1 MTAERIA
8 LEDFNQHFSSYT
20 ELSSVALGGRIID
33 VSDEFFAEAFHLLL
47 VEPAPS
53 MKGQFGPNG
62 ALFSGWETRRHNP
75 TFDWCMI
82 QLGTTGTLCGFDVD
96 TANFN
101 GNEAPEVSIYALHD
115 PELKDPTHDDPRWT
129 EVLPRSNL
137 GPSSRH
143 LFKIPETTSY
153 NYVKIHMYPDGGIA
167 RFRAYGEVSPV
178 HPTSDVAF
186 DLAHVFAG
194 GRVLAV
200 SDQHF
205 GVGSN
210 LILPGRGK
218 NMGDG
223 WETKRSR
230 TKGHNDWVIIQLG
243 APGHLEQVEIDT
255 NHFLGNFPESC
266 EIHAIRDTGDIDWSS
281 SSAIPDNSHWTL
293 VLPRTKLTA
302 HKQHYFELENVE
314 DRVFTHIKVTI
325 HPDGGMKRVRIIGR
339 KATQDPSVVASE
351 SNMSDTS
358 LNKTRPSA
366 RSISRASTRST
377 NITTFPVEP
386 LTSEAFQPF
395 GQVIQAYNP
404 SSAASS
410 SLKVTP
416 ANGGT
421 ASKFHKLSLLSSS
434 YPENS
439 GATTGI
445 SVYRCQPLKD
455 IVNGVTVLR
464 TLERH
469 SYTSQAFIPMGA
481 GTGDGIEDPSGR
493 YLVVVA
499 QNGVDDKPAMQ
510 TLKAFVATTAQGIS
524 YNAGI
529 WHQPMTVLDKSLD
542 LACVETQIGD
552 GSKADCEILDLE
564 STCILQL

>member
-1 MTAERIA
+1 MAVERIA

-20 ELSSVALGGRIID
+20 ELSSVALGGRIVN

-75 TFDWCMI
+75 TYDWCVI
-82 QLGTTGTLCGFDVD
+82 QLGTTGNLCGFDVD

-115 PELKDPTHDDPRWT
+115 PELKDPAHDDPRWT

-143 LFKIPETTSY
+143 LFKIPATTSY

-178 HPTSDVAF
+178 HPSSDVAF

-243 APGHLEQVEIDT
+243 APGRLEQVEIDT

-266 EIHAIRDTGDIDWSS
+266 EIHAIRDVGDINWSFPS
-281 SSAIPDNSHWTL
+281 SIPDNSQWT
-293 VLPRTKLTA
+293 VILPRTKLSA
-302 HKQHYFELENVE
+302 HKQHYFELENTE
-314 DRVFTHIKVTI
+314 DKIFTHIKVTI
-325 HPDGGMKRVRIIGR
+325 HPDGGMKRVRVIGR
-339 KATQDPSVVASE
+339 KAEHVEEDRVTTDLL
-351 SNMSDTS
+351 TT
-358 LNKTRPSA
+358 NKTRVSA
-366 RSISRASTRST
+366 RSMSRASTRSS
-377 NITTFPVEP
+377 NITSITAEP
-386 LTSEAFQPF
+386 LTAEAFQPF
-395 GQVIQAYNP
+395 GRVIQAYNP
-404 SSAASS
+404 SSSASS

-434 YPENS
+434 YPQTS

-445 SVYRCQPLKD
+445 SVYRCQPLED
-455 IVNGVTVLR
+455 VVDGVTVLR

-469 SYTSQAFIPMGA
+469 SCTSQAFIPMGA
-481 GTGDGIEDPSGR
+481 GGGEGIEDPASR

-499 QNGVDDKPAMQ
+499 HNGADDKPDMQ
-510 TLKAFVATTAQGIS
+510 TVKAFIATAAQGIS
-524 YNAGI
+524 YDAGI
-529 WHQPMTVLDKSLD
+529 WHQPMTVLDKPLD

-552 GSKADCEILDLE
+552 GSKLDCEILDLE
-564 STCILQL
+564 SIYILKLE

>member
-1 MTAERIA
+1 MSVERIS
-8 LEDFNQHFSSYT
+8 LEDFKESFSSLT
-20 ELSSVALGGRIID
+20 ELTSVALGGRIVG

-75 TFDWCMI
+75 NYDWCII
-82 QLGTTGTLCGFDVD
+82 QLGTTGVLHGFDVD

-101 GNEAPEVSIYALHD
+101 GNEAPAVSIYALHD
-115 PELKDPTHDDPRWT
+115 PELKDPTHDDARWE
-129 EVLPRSNL
+129 EVLPRTDL
-137 GPSSRH
+137 GPDSRH
-143 LFKIPETTSY
+143 LFKIPTSSSF
-153 NYVKIHMYPDGGIA
+153 NYVKINMYPDGGIA
-167 RFRAYGEVSPV
+167 RFRAYGEVVPV
-178 HPTSDVAF
+178 HPSTQTPF

-194 GRVLAV
+194 GRVLRM

-243 APGHLEQVEIDT
+243 TPGELTEVEIDT

-266 EIHAIRDTGDIDWSS
+266 EIHALSVGADFDWNSTM
-281 SSAIPDNSHWTL
+281 PDNWTL
-293 VLPRTKLTA
+293 ILPRTKLGA
-302 HKQHYFELENVE
+302 HRQHYFEFENVE
-314 DRVFTHIKVTI
+314 GRTYTHVKVTI
-325 HPDGGMKRVRIIGR
+325 YPDGGLKRVRIMGR
-339 KATQDPSVVASE
+339 KVEIVSPPWETVVQKAMTTPSS
-351 SNMSDTS
+351 
-358 LNKTRPSA
+358 PS
-366 RSISRASTRST
+366 SSASTHQSQ
-377 NITTFPVEP
+377 ITVIPVGP
-386 LTSEAFQPF
+386 LTSEEFVPF
-395 GQVIQAYNP
+395 GQVIQAYSETNP
-404 SSAASS
+404 KRSVIR
-410 SLKVTP
+410 VTP

-421 ASKFHKLSLLSSS
+421 AEKFHKLSLLTST
-434 YPENS
+434 YPAEV
-439 GATTGI
+439 GPTTGI
-445 SVYRCQPLKD
+445 SVYRCQPLQD
-455 IVNGVTVLR
+455 ISDGVTVLK

-469 SYTSQAFIPMGA
+469 PFTSQAFIPMGPGGGEGLDEPA
-481 GTGDGIEDPSGR
+481 DS

-499 QNGVDDKPAMQ
+499 HNGVDDRPDMK
-510 TLKAFVATTAQGIS
+510 TLKAFVASAAQGIS

-529 WHQPMTVLDKSLD
+529 WHQPMTVLARSLD

-552 GSKADCEILDLE
+552 GSIMDCEILDLDAT
-564 STCILQL
+564 STYILKLDP